1 MEGEYYFAAD
11 VSSHLVPKRESTRR
25 SGTRS
30 VARTAPSGMKRDR
43 GAENFAFCGEQAAA
57 TVGIVPARGARLLV

>member
-11 VSSHLVPKRESTRR
+11 VSSHLVSKRQSPGR

-30 VARTAPSGMKRDR
+30 VESKAPSGVKRNR
-43 GAENFAFCGEQAAA
+43 GAENFAFCAEQPAS
-57 TVGIVPARGARLLV
+57 TVGIVPARGLVC

>member
-11 VSSHLVPKRESTRR
+11 VSSHLVPKRQSTGR

-30 VARTAPSGMKRDR
+30 VERRAPSAMKRNR
-43 GAENFAFCGEQAAA
+43 GAKNFAFCGEQAAS
-57 TVGIVPARGARLLV
+57 TVGIVPARGLVC